1 MRKSTDA
8 TTAGCEKKTKQR
20 ETALGGGGGGDVFA
34 YVSCN

>member
-8 TTAGCEKKTKQR
+8 TTAGCEKKPKQR
-20 ETALGGGGGGDVFA
+20 ETALGGGDVFA